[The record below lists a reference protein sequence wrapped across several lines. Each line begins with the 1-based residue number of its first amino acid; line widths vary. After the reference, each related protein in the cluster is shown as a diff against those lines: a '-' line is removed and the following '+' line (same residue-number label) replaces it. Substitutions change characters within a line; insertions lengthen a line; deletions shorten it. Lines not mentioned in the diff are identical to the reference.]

1 MQNKLTSNLGVLIVD
16 DDESIRWVLNKALKI
31 KGYKVDFAKNGL
43 EAISKIEKRKNYSI
57 IFLDIFLPDI
67 SGLEVLKK
75 IKQSYPNLF
84 VIIMTAQ
91 GTMKNTI
98 EAIQQGAYDYISK
111 PFDLEEIFL
120 LMEKII
126 KEIEQ
131 HKRIDFLE
139 AELKERF
146 EAGEIVGKSKAMQ
159 EVFKV
164 IGKAASSNV
173 NILIMGESGTGKEL
187 VAKALHYNSHRVI
200 EPFITINCAAI
211 PKDLLESEL
220 FGHEK
225 GAFSGA
231 VEQKIGKFELAGKG
245 TLFLDEIG
253 DMDLQLQAKILRVI
267 QEKEFYRVGGKSSLK
282 SQTRILAATNQ
293 DLEKAITNKQFRED
307 LYHRLNVITITLPPL
322 RDHREDIP
330 LLARHF
336 ARKVEQE
343 LGLEKITIHP
353 KAIQLLNL
361 GEWKG
366 NTRELENT
374 VKRAIILN
382 PGKTIQPEH
391 LPIKLCKDLS
401 SSDPP
406 IKNKGLAQFQKELY
420 NLLDNVTK
428 WNKGSIYDLTIR
440 SVEKVLLLK
449 VLEKTDWNQ
458 LQAATYLGINRNT
471 LRRKI
476 LELKIKKTCPQDT
489 LKD

>member
-1 MQNKLTSNLGVLIVD
+1 
-16 DDESIRWVLNKALKI
+16 
-31 KGYKVDFAKNGL
+31 
-43 EAISKIEKRKNYSI
+43 
-57 IFLDIFLPDI
+57 
-67 SGLEVLKK
+67 
-75 IKQSYPNLF
+75 
-84 VIIMTAQ
+84 
-91 GTMKNTI
+91 
-98 EAIQQGAYDYISK
+98 
-111 PFDLEEIFL
+111 
-120 LMEKII
+120 
-126 KEIEQ
+126 
-131 HKRIDFLE
+131 
-139 AELKERF
+139 
-146 EAGEIVGKSKAMQ
+146 
-159 EVFKV
+159 
-164 IGKAASSNV
+164 V

-187 VAKALHYNSHRVI
+187 VAKALHFNSHRVI

-253 DMDLQLQAKILRVI
+253 DMDLQLQAKILRVL
-267 QEKEFYRVGGKSSLK
+267 QEKEFYRVGGKNPLK
-282 SQTRILAATNQ
+282 SQSRVLAATNQ
-293 DLEKAITNKQFRED
+293 DLEKAIANKQFRED

-330 LLARHF
+330 LLANHF
-336 ARKVEQE
+336 VKNVEQE
-343 LGLEKITIHP
+343 LGLEKIAIHP
-353 KAIQLLNL
+353 KAIQLLKL

-391 LPIKLCKDLS
+391 FPIKLSKDLS
-401 SSDPP
+401 PSEPP
-406 IKNKGLAQFQKELY
+406 IKNRVLAQFQKELY
-420 NLLDNVTK
+420 NLLDNVTT
-428 WNKGSIYDLTIR
+428 WDEGNLYDLTIR
-440 SVEKVLLLK
+440 SVEKTLLLK

-458 LQAATYLGINRNT
+458 IQAATYLGINRNT

-476 LELKIKKTCPQDT
+476 LELKIKKICAQDT